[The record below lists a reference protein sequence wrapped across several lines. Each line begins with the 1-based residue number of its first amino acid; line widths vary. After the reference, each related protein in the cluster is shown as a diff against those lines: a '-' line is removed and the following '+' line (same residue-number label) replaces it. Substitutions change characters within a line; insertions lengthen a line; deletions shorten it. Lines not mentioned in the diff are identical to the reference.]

1 MSFVVKCL
9 HAPTPTAH
17 AAIGSP
23 PSFFKSTLHS
33 TPRMNFLREDEQ
45 YLNALLKKDIFIKK
59 KSQTNLMNKQWEI
72 GVDLE
77 LFL

>member
-1 MSFVVKCL
+1 
-9 HAPTPTAH
+9 
-17 AAIGSP
+17 
-23 PSFFKSTLHS
+23 
-33 TPRMNFLREDEQ
+33 MNFLREDEQ